1 MPWKRATSC
10 ANGPYRTFLS
20 YWLSPIRQCSG
31 ERRAIHKSR
40 ISAIM
45 KRFMISSN
53 LIRNLKRSSDAIR
66 RHVFWFAL
74 FLFSLPFSIR
84 KVFAVFT
91 ADGTFN
97 EYLDVS
103 LYLSDVLLCITLI
116 LYILENKSYILS
128 ISYWRKM
135 FHVEHLLLP
144 IFIPAFF
151 IFWSGLSI
159 FWSES
164 LSLAWF
170 TFLRLIE
177 GFLLYLYILM
187 QNVPR
192 GTLSPQS
199 TKCSTWNILQIASL
213 TIIVSAFFQ
222 SLVAI
227 LQFIRQ
233 KSLGMSFLQESVFSV
248 YDPGVAKIAIDG
260 HIFVRAYG
268 FFPHPNVLGG
278 FLAIS
283 LLITMIHPLIFKSK
297 MFHVEHSYPNQPNQP
312 NVPRGTFSSF
322 ISAIVHK
329 CSTWNIVSKNNQ
341 MFHVEHPVYIWGYRV
356 VIFAQLLALSFS
368 FSKSAILAFIIGLII
383 AFFSIQKMFHVEH
396 LQPNQPNVPRGTF
409 KKSLSEYIAK
419 CSTWNIDQVSVGRIF
434 KKMFHVEHWIVIL
447 AVVLSGMAALSFDL
461 KLFFTQP
468 LLERLFYMQAI
479 EGLYKAYFFQGLGI
493 GQFVFDMQQFFDEKL
508 LVWQLQPIHNV
519 FLLIWSEAGIVGLGL
534 FLWFLIYAFLENEK
548 NVPRGTLAVET
559 EKCSTWNIGDT
570 SPTKM
575 FHVEHSVDI
584 GPGGISE
591 SRQKVISAYLFRS
604 ILIVIIL
611 IILFDHY
618 FWDIQQGQL
627 LLWMMLAL
635 AASRKG
641 T

>member
-1 MPWKRATSC
+1 MAR
-10 ANGPYRTFLS
+10 RTFLS

-66 RHVFWFAL
+66 RHVFWFVL
-74 FLFSLPFSIR
+74 FLLSLPFSIR

-135 FHVEHLLLP
+135 FHVEHLLLA

-297 MFHVEHSYPNQPNQP
+297 MFHVEHS
-312 NVPRGTFSSF
+312 
-322 ISAIVHK
+322 VH
-329 CSTWNIVSKNNQ
+329 
-341 MFHVEHPVYIWGYRV
+341 IWGYRV

-493 GQFVFDMQQFFDEKL
+493 GQFVFDMQQFFDE
-508 LVWQLQPIHNV
+508 
-519 FLLIWSEAGIVGLGL
+519 
-534 FLWFLIYAFLENEK
+534 
-548 NVPRGTLAVET
+548 
-559 EKCSTWNIGDT
+559 
-570 SPTKM
+570 
-575 FHVEHSVDI
+575 
-584 GPGGISE
+584 
-591 SRQKVISAYLFRS
+591 
-604 ILIVIIL
+604 
-611 IILFDHY
+611 
-618 FWDIQQGQL
+618 
-627 LLWMMLAL
+627 
-635 AASRKG
+635 
-641 T
+641 

>member
-1 MPWKRATSC
+1 MAR
-10 ANGPYRTFLS
+10 RTFLS

-66 RHVFWFAL
+66 RHVFWFVL
-74 FLFSLPFSIR
+74 FLLSLPFSIR
-84 KVFAVFT
+84 KAFAEFT
-91 ADGTFN
+91 AEGTFN

-128 ISYWRKM
+128 ISYGSEVL
-135 FHVEHLLLP
+135 HVEHLLLP
-144 IFIPAFF
+144 IFIRDLF

-341 MFHVEHPVYIWGYRV
+341 MFHVEH
-356 VIFAQLLALSFS
+356 
-368 FSKSAILAFIIGLII
+368 
-383 AFFSIQKMFHVEH
+383 
-396 LQPNQPNVPRGTF
+396 
-409 KKSLSEYIAK
+409 
-419 CSTWNIDQVSVGRIF
+419 
-434 KKMFHVEHWIVIL
+434 WIVIL

-534 FLWFLIYAFLENEK
+534 FLWFLIYAFLEDEK

-559 EKCSTWNIGDT
+559 EKCSTWNMGDT

-575 FHVEHSVDI
+575 FPVEHSVDI